1 MPRETLAKAQRKQL
15 ERKAAVRRR
24 QIAGS
29 LEEWSASAFE
39 HALDQFDAA
48 ARRLKL
54 TDNQIAMTKLPRRMT
69 EVLLPVRM
77 DDGTIRNFRAFRVQH
92 NMARGPAKGG
102 IRFHQDVTVD
112 EVKALAF
119 WMTYKCAVVGI
130 PMGGAKGGVIVDPRT
145 LSLGERERLS
155 RRYMAEMIDLFGPD
169 SDVPG
174 PDVNTGPQVMGWML
188 DTYVMH
194 KRDFLPGVITGKPM
208 ELGGSARPAE
218 RDVAR
223 AHLLRAQSRGALGLE
238 LKGATAAIQG
248 FGNVGSH
255 AAKFLAQSGVKIVAI
270 SDADGGYRKASGI
283 DVDAAIAH
291 VARRGSLAGFKGA
304 TPMRRASQ
312 LLELPVDILV
322 PAALENQ
329 ITTQNAPRV
338 RARIIAEG
346 ANGPTTPGADEIL
359 ARQGHVR
366 HPRHPLQC
374 RRRHGVV
381 SRVGAEPH
389 GLLLDRAARERR
401 LAAHHGNGVRRGLR
415 DDAETPRQHAHRGVH
430 GRDSPRDRSFGDA
443 RPLRLRLRGDR
454 PARPSAPFVQPVSI
468 SSLLVRRV
476 YRAERDRAMPAHRL
490 RDENKENSMRF
501 MILVRA
507 TRDTEAGKQ
516 APESLF
522 AEMAAYHEA
531 LAKAGVLLDG
541 SGLQPSVEGLAH
553 SLLGRQAHARR
564 RPVRRGEGARSRA
577 TR

>member
-1 MPRETLAKAQRKQL
+1 MAERKGKEAQRRRQ

-29 LEEWSASAFE
+29 LEEWHASAFE

-48 ARRLKL
+48 ARRLRL
-54 TDNQIAMTKLPRRMT
+54 TDNQIAMTKLPRRIT

-145 LSLGERERLS
+145 LSIGERERLS

-194 KRDFLPGVITGKPM
+194 KRDFTAGRHHGQADGARRLAGRH
-208 ELGGSARPAE
+208 SAT
-218 RDVAR
+218 
-223 AHLLRAQSRGALGLE
+223 SRGLICCVHKAAARLGLKLE
-238 LKGATAAIQG
+238 GATAAIQG

-255 AAKFLAQSGVKIVAI
+255 AAKFLRRA
-270 SDADGGYRKASGI
+270 ASRSSRSATPM
-283 DVDAAIAH
+283 AAIANRAASTSTPRSRTSRGAARCRASR
-291 VARRGSLAGFKGA
+291 ARRRCAA
-304 TPMRRASQ
+304 ASQ

-359 ARQGHVR
+359 ARQGTFVIPDILCNAGGVTVSYLEWVQNR
-366 HPRHPLQC
+366 MGYYWPEQRVNDDLRRIMETAFDEVYTTTQ
-374 RRRHGVV
+374 RRRV
-381 SRVGAEPH
+381 SMRIAAFMVAIRRVTEASEM
-389 GLLLDRAARERR
+389 
-401 LAAHHGNGVRRGLR
+401 RGLY
-415 DDAETPRQHAHRGVH
+415 A
-430 GRDSPRDRSFGDA
+430 
-443 RPLRLRLRGDR
+443 
-454 PARPSAPFVQPVSI
+454 
-468 SSLLVRRV
+468 
-476 YRAERDRAMPAHRL
+476 
-490 RDENKENSMRF
+490 
-501 MILVRA
+501 
-507 TRDTEAGKQ
+507 
-516 APESLF
+516 
-522 AEMAAYHEA
+522 
-531 LAKAGVLLDG
+531 
-541 SGLQPSVEGLAH
+541 
-553 SLLGRQAHARR
+553 
-564 RPVRRGEGARSRA
+564 
-577 TR
+577 